1 MNAVKVIVALV
12 ASIVAGGAYAWVT
25 NQWSDLVPVYPLI
38 LAGLLYLLMIWVSK
52 KKSTAVLL
60 GVLLG
65 IVAIAANLFTG
76 MELMKKDLQA
86 DLTKT
91 GILTGSDA
99 EIKSAVNEFLDEYLM
114 EMTGYKGIVGYT
126 INLTSGEITTKTGRT
141 VGDEESSPAGVV
153 FQVAKF
159 GIILLGPAIMGW
171 RRKEEKQ
178 EEQEEV
184 ADATVSNNA

>member
-38 LAGLLYLLMIWVSK
+38 LAGLLYLLILWVSK
-52 KKSTAVLL
+52 KKSTVISL

-65 IVAIAANLFTG
+65 IVAIAANLFIG
-76 MELMKKDLQA
+76 MELLKKDLQTQM
-86 DLTKT
+86 TKA
-91 GILTGSDA
+91 GSFTGSDA
-99 EIKSAVNEFLDEYLM
+99 EIKSAVNEFLDERLM

-141 VGDEESSPAGVV
+141 VGDDESSPAGVV

-171 RRKEEKQ
+171 RRKEENQ
-178 EEQEEV
+178 EEIAGAE
-184 ADATVSNNA
+184 VSNNA